1 MAQDPFAKW
10 RAPQSSEDDPF
21 AKWRVPLPSRD
32 PARAERQKAN
42 DELAARIRRGEDEG
56 FFSPEGPMAFINRGI
71 MRGATLGLG
80 AETLDAA
87 ARRAGVSIPTRD
99 PEGFAENIQQ
109 GTGLALGS
117 IPGILLGAKSLIARG
132 GTYAPAIGRAIA
144 DPFLR
149 RPVATALT
157 EASAGAGAGAGYEA
171 AGEEYGPLGAVVG
184 GVLGGV
190 GPPLLPARLAAK
202 AGAGL
207 YRGVKSVVAPFMPD
221 AARQRAQTQ
230 FTQRAADLP
239 EAIRLGGEESIATRR
254 DRSGRITQ
262 EGLSPAQM
270 TGDPDI
276 VALEQNY
283 LGTPAEVAA
292 YNAQLSGAETTLREM
307 ATRLGR
313 TKDIEGLITA
323 AQGRAMAKIEGLG
336 AGRTAEQASEI
347 TFREIDT
354 ALQAAQSV
362 ENSLWDIPNARAGTN
377 NFTTSYDE
385 IKTGLSRF
393 ESEQIP
399 LIARRAIEGTTD
411 VSPLG
416 KVETV
421 KEMHQLF
428 SRLREAARTAR
439 STGDFDG
446 ARTADTLADAA
457 WKDLTSPPTRGVPG
471 VRPPAAV
478 RAQLEEA
485 RAFTRSRA
493 EAFTQGSVGR
503 VLGYTST
510 GGRRVGPTEILEVGL
525 GGQGDARAAI
535 RADELQRAATFG
547 GRDPGAVEGA
557 IEDYLRRRLLLAA
570 KVEDSGAYSASGA
583 RAFLRNN
590 DQLLNRYSGLREQMN
605 GAVQAMESAAQLGKL
620 RPTIRNA
627 FNSDT
632 PSSTLRRM
640 WATASPDDRATLRAG
655 VLEFALHPTN
665 KPDELGNIPVSGD
678 RLLGYLRSESHR
690 GIFSRYFTPRERTRL
705 TRIAEELAK
714 AQRAMGR
721 PDPTIPGSQ
730 ELAPPGMEGVLAA
743 ATYAAGTLG
752 ARAGAA
758 AGGRYGGASLRTA
771 QKAAPKFESGLL
783 RWINRY
789 SHRLVEE
796 ALRDRNAYRE
806 LLQPLEAMTPQQQQ
820 MSIESLRRS
829 LSRWA
834 TDIII
839 PTVAGTVSV
848 AGTANSTTDAEP

>member
-1 MAQDPFAKW
+1 MAQ
-10 RAPQSSEDDPF
+10 QSS
-21 AKWRVPLPSRD
+21 PSSR
-32 PARAERQKAN
+32 PRTYKEAI
-42 DELAARIRRGEDEG
+42 AAGGVDVTPPRPRTYKEAIAAGGVDVRPEDEG

-132 GTYAPAIGRAIA
+132 GTYAPAIGRAIV

-149 RPVATALT
+149 RPVATAAT
-157 EASAGAGAGAGYEA
+157 ELAAGAGAGAGYEA
-171 AGEEYGPLGAVVG
+171 GGEEYGPLGAVGG
-184 GVLGGV
+184 GVVGGV
-190 GPPLLPARLAAK
+190 GPHLLPSRLATK
-202 AGAGL
+202 TVAGL
-207 YRGVKSVVAPFMPD
+207 YRGGKAVVAPFQRG

-254 DRSGRITQ
+254 DRSGRIIQ

-276 VALEQNY
+276 VAMEQNY
-283 LGTPAEVAA
+283 LVRTPEEVAA
-292 YNAQLSGAETTLREM
+292 YNAQLRGAETTLRDM

-313 TKDIEGLITA
+313 TKDVEGLITE
-323 AQGRAMAKIEGLG
+323 AQSRAMAKIEGLG

-354 ALQAAQSV
+354 ALQAAKSV

-377 NFTTSYDE
+377 NFTTSYGE
-385 IKTGLSRF
+385 TKAGLSRF
-393 ESEQIP
+393 ESDQMP
-399 LIARRAIEGTTD
+399 AIARRAIEGTAD

-421 KEMHQLF
+421 KEMHRLF
-428 SRLREAARTAR
+428 SRLREAARTSR

-446 ARTADTLADAA
+446 ARIADTLADAV
-457 WKDLTSPPTRGVPG
+457 WKDLTSPPTSGIRG

-478 RAQLEEA
+478 REQLEQA

-493 EAFTQGSVGR
+493 ETFNQGVVGR
-503 VLGYTST
+503 VLGYAPT
-510 GGRRVGPTEILEVGL
+510 GERSARPSEMLEIGL
-525 GGQGDARAAI
+525 GRGGDARAAVG
-535 RADELQRAATFG
+535 ADELQAAAAFG
-547 GRDPGAVEGA
+547 GRDPGAAEGA
-557 IEDYLRRRLLLAA
+557 IADYLRRRLLLAA

-590 DQLLNRYSGLREQMN
+590 DQLLNRYSGLREQMHD
-605 GAVQAMESAAQLGKL
+605 AVQAMESAAQLGKL

-640 WATASPDDRATLRAG
+640 WATASPDDRPTLRAG

-665 KPDELGNIPVSGD
+665 KPDELGNLPISGA
-678 RLLGYLRSESHR
+678 RLLGYLRSESHK

-730 ELAPPGMEGVLAA
+730 ELSPPGMEGVLAA
-743 ATYAAGTLG
+743 ATYAAGTVG

-771 QKAAPKFESGLL
+771 QKAAPKFEKGLL
-783 RWINRY
+783 RWINKY

-796 ALRDRNAYRE
+796 ALRDRNAYRK
-806 LLQPLEAMTPQQQQ
+806 LMQPLEAMTPQQQR

-834 TDIII
+834 TDIAI

-848 AGTANSTTDAEP
+848 AGQSFPQLMPSHEVQ